1 MIDAAVRE
9 YDPAAVF
16 GLFSGG
22 HDSLTSTAIAAQHAD
37 FTAAVHI
44 NTGIGIE
51 ETREFVRETCKEQGW
66 PLIELHSEHQYE
78 DLVLTRG
85 GFPSGPK
92 SHSSMYWF
100 LKQKPL
106 DALIRQT
113 KRRRGDNVVLVT
125 GIRVQESVRRMGA
138 GISVPIRR
146 DDHCRVWVNPILD
159 WSAADCL
166 DFMEREGLRRNP
178 VVDLLHRSGECLCGA
193 LAREEEIHEIDLW
206 FPEAGRRIHALEERA
221 RACGLKNTRW
231 ASRKAWGAAEQMTL
245 EMCSSCTAL
254 SSAQEDRDMASK
266 MTPKQAGKKGALV
279 RKGLPKSAAQRI
291 AKPKR

>member
-1 MIDAAVRE
+1 MSFIDQAVQE
-9 YDPAAVF
+9 WKPVATF

-22 HDSLTSTAIAAQHAD
+22 HDSLTSTAIAAKHPT

-66 PLIELHSEHQYE
+66 PLIELHSEHKYE
-78 DLVLTRG
+78 ELVLTRG

-100 LKQKPL
+100 LKQRPL
-106 DALIRQT
+106 DALLRQT
-113 KRRRGDNVVLVT
+113 KQKRGDHVALVT

-146 DDHCRVWVNPILD
+146 DDHCRVWVNPILN

-166 DFMEREGLRRNP
+166 DYMEAHGLKRNP
-178 VVDLLHRSGECLCGA
+178 VVDMLHRSGECLCGA

-206 FPEAGRRIHALEERA
+206 FPQAGKRIHDLEEQA
-221 RACGLKNTRW
+221 RQCGLKNTRW
-231 ASRKAWGAAEQMTL
+231 ASRKKWGGSVPLTLPMCASCEVGAA
-245 EMCSSCTAL
+245 
-254 SSAQEDRDMASK
+254 
-266 MTPKQAGKKGALV
+266 
-279 RKGLPKSAAQRI
+279 
-291 AKPKR
+291 